1 MHEPHVQPKRNPWTR
16 SLSNNVTTFLPQG
29 FRFAGLSASI
39 KVKPNTKDITL
50 IVSDVPAVAAGV
62 YTQNQ
67 VVAAPVV
74 LCRSRTPLPNARA
87 VVVNSGNANACTG
100 KQGDADA
107 QRMCELVAEA
117 SNATEHSI
125 APEQVLVMSTGVIG
139 RFLPMEKI
147 EKGISAAAQQLAADE
162 QAFFN
167 AADGITTTDASR
179 KVTTRRCQ
187 LDNRT
192 IHIAGMAKGA
202 GMIGPNMAT
211 MLCCVM
217 TDAPLSA
224 SQAQT
229 LLVAAANKSFNNISV
244 EGHTST
250 NDTMLLLANGAAG
263 GEQLREEDLSTFAEH
278 LEAMCI
284 ELAKQIPSDG
294 EGATHLIEVRVSGA
308 NSDADARRISQAVA
322 SSNLVKTAV
331 YGSDPNWGRIVSAA
345 GYAGVPITPSQ
356 LSLKINGIGLFEAG
370 EPLKFDAQQASS
382 SIRDHH
388 TTLIE
393 LTVGQGAGQ
402 CTHWTSDLTPE
413 YVRFNSEYTT

>member
-1 MHEPHVQPKRNPWTR
+1 M
-16 SLSNNVTTFLPQG
+16 TTFLPRG
-29 FRFAGLSASI
+29 FRFAGLSAGI
-39 KVKPNTKDITL
+39 KVKPNTKDIAL
-50 IVSDVPAVAAGV
+50 IVSDIPAVAAGV

-74 LCRSRTPLPNARA
+74 LCRSRTPMDKARA

-100 KQGDADA
+100 SRGDVDA
-107 QRMCELVAEA
+107 RRMCELVAEA
-117 SNATEHSI
+117 CSGTEYTI
-125 APEQVLVMSTGVIG
+125 EPEQTLVMSTGVIG
-139 RFLPMEKI
+139 RFLPLDKI
-147 EKGISAAAQQLAADE
+147 EKGIVAAAGKLAATE
-162 QAFFN
+162 AAFFD
-167 AADGITTTDASR
+167 AADGITTTDVSR
-179 KVTTRRCQ
+179 KVTSRQCQ
-187 LDNRT
+187 IGGRT
-192 IHIAGMAKGA
+192 INIAGMAKGA

-211 MLCCVM
+211 MLCCVV
-217 TDAPLSA
+217 TDAPLNST
-224 SQAQT
+224 QAQE

-263 GEQLREEDLSTFAEH
+263 SEPLRNDELGGFAEH

-308 NSDADARRISQAVA
+308 NTDADARKISHAVA

-331 YGSDPNWGRIVSAA
+331 YGCDPNWGRIVSAV
-345 GYAGVPITPSQ
+345 GYAGVPVEPAR
-356 LSLKINGIGLFEAG
+356 LGLKINGIALFDSG
-370 EPLKFDAQQASS
+370 EPLSFDAKVASA
-382 SIRDHH
+382 SIRDNH
-388 TTLIE
+388 TTLVE
-393 LTVGQGAGQ
+393 LVVGAGQGA